1 MVPKLTYVLTALATS
16 ILIFLGLPNH
26 CKLEVV
32 PSTAQAGQKVKIALQ
47 LEEGG
52 RVIGEYSSND
62 TLDQVYDKALSK
74 IEPKPDLQPVIIYM
88 RQEFVGTELFSQTA
102 LKKLG
107 LTGGSAVLR
116 LIHRNPESLS
126 DQASVVNITEVKKE
140 KSELNWRPMK
150 SEDNEANLKLFESVK
165 PNEDVTK
172 IESKIEPKIEEEK
185 IEFKKPEIPRETKL
199 DDDEPMEVENE
210 VIETAKEALEDPILH
225 ILDDSNQILIYKS
238 SDQGAKIRSVLDV
251 SDDFFELTIEDAKLL
266 LKDTRRAQ
274 KSEEKIMMTEEM
286 RQTQKEG
293 EKLAYLNKYKKAVI
307 RIQLPDRNHIVQ
319 AIFESYA
326 TISGVLE
333 KLQKYFKMAE
343 NAALFITPPK
353 TTLDPSLNLLDH
365 GLVPAALIYLSS
377 DTFEIIEEYQDKI
390 SNVTGAELALSQ
402 AGILK
407 NSVESKENGKYLMA
421 SNEDAGASSSNN
433 QAAMKRPPTSKLPE
447 KSDGKMPKWF
457 KPSK

>member
-1 MVPKLTYVLTALATS
+1 MP
-16 ILIFLGLPNH
+16 IFSGLPNH

-52 RVIGEYSSND
+52 RVIGEYSSDD
-62 TLDQVYDKALSK
+62 TLDQVYDKALTK

-88 RQEFVGTELFSQTA
+88 RQEFVGTEVFSQTA

-116 LIHRNPESLS
+116 LIHRNPESLN
-126 DQASVVNITEVKKE
+126 DQANVVNITEVKKE
-140 KSELNWRPMK
+140 KSESNWRPMRN
-150 SEDNEANLKLFESVK
+150 ENNEANLKLFESLK
-165 PNEDVTK
+165 PTENVT
-172 IESKIEPKIEEEK
+172 KIEPKIESTIEPKPEEEK
-185 IEFKKPEIPRETKL
+185 IEFKKPEIPVTKM

-210 VIETAKEALEDPILH
+210 VIENAKETLEDPILH

-266 LKDTRRAQ
+266 LKDTRKAQ
-274 KSEEKIMMTEEM
+274 KGEEKIMMTEEM
-286 RQTQKEG
+286 RKTQKEG
-293 EKLAYLNKYKKAVI
+293 EKLAYLNKYKKSVI
-307 RIQLPDRNHIVQ
+307 RIQLPDRKHIVQ

-333 KLQKYFKMAE
+333 KLQKYFKMAG

-353 TTLDPSLNLLDH
+353 TTLDPSMNLLDH

-377 DTFEIIEEYQDKI
+377 DNFEIIEEYQDKI

-407 NSVESKENGKYLMA
+407 NSVDSKENGKYFMS
-421 SNEDAGASSSNN
+421 SNEDQGASSSSNYP
-433 QAAMKRPPTSKLPE
+433 MKRPPTTKLPE